1 MNSLDGSLF
10 CQVFLCIF
18 YFLSSMLRALW
29 VLYIVIRSGPGA
41 EFLLVIFITY
51 FMSSS
56 VKYMLLGLV
65 SVFSRIVVI
74 SFSTSFLKVLSW
86 LLLIVL
92 LMLCCFSFSDI
103 LKSSKMYVFVI
114 LSSMGSKMF
123 FFSSCLELC
132 YMSAKIDSRLRIHW
146 GTLWCFFLSFIF
158 DSFINCWYFILAV
171 CSTFRLAMLCLLLNL
186 WLAFLSS
193 FLYFLMSLLHHPL
206 LSFFVASVCL
216 EKRVAL
222 FIIISVSFFVWLSIS
237 SSVISVGNSSR

>member
-41 EFLLVIFITY
+41 EFLLVIFITC

-123 FFSSCLELC
+123 FF
-132 YMSAKIDSRLRIHW
+132 
-146 GTLWCFFLSFIF
+146 FFLPRTLLYVCQNWFSSQDSLRNFVVFFFIF
-158 DSFINCWYFILAV
+158 YFWFIY
-171 CSTFRLAMLCLLLNL
+171 
-186 WLAFLSS
+186 
-193 FLYFLMSLLHHPL
+193 
-206 LSFFVASVCL
+206 
-216 EKRVAL
+216 
-222 FIIISVSFFVWLSIS
+222 
-237 SSVISVGNSSR
+237 